1 MDALSERRRHPRHV
15 ALFSAKYTVK
25 SGTYR
30 DLIGNVSAGGI
41 YIRTWR
47 SIPDGERIRLRFP
60 IVAFDRRPDVMGT
73 VVRSQEK
80 GFAVKFDDPLEGR
93 IPKGVQSS

>member
-1 MDALSERRRHPRHV
+1 MNTLSERRRFPRHI

-30 DLIGNVSAGGI
+30 DLISNVSAGGI

-47 SIPDGERIRLRFP
+47 AIADGERIRLRFP

-80 GFAVKFDDPLEGR
+80 GFAVKFDDPIEER
-93 IPKGVQSS
+93 IPKDL